1 MRKEYNI
8 EQLLEDFNSSKPEPS
23 NKEKKT
29 EINPEIDELLKET
42 LSEFGLNL
50 DKNRPSLQ
58 TEEEKPTPETT
69 QEAKTTKIPENGPL
83 AEYTKPTKKSFKFS
97 LPPIK
102 LYLKKVKIPAP
113 KIIIPLVAVAIVAG
127 SSAFYL
133 FKPRKVNSTPTQKV
147 TVKKPETKQQ
157 VILALPEITSLESLL
172 GQKKETTSTELQPTN
187 EPVQKPGQQPAETSS
202 SPLQQ
207 LKTKEQAQNESASQP
222 EKTPPSQ
229 KPASFNLPPE
239 YTEPYLETAPPDLE
253 LQQLPQ
259 PEKTTDALSLQDK
272 KVTNSFLEQYFLK
285 EKKAT
290 DQPAPQDIVGQKAV
304 QLGDLV
310 PLQSVDFPPRIIR
323 QVQPE
328 YPSAA
333 LDIGLGGMVLVNALI
348 SEDGDVIKAVVIKG
362 IKSEF
367 GLNKS
372 AANAVKQWKFRPAL
386 KDGIRVK
393 VWKPIAIAFKKN

>member
-147 TVKKPETKQQ
+147 K
-157 VILALPEITSLESLL
+157 L
-172 GQKKETTSTELQPTN
+172 
-187 EPVQKPGQQPAETSS
+187 
-202 SPLQQ
+202 PLQ
-207 LKTKEQAQNESASQP
+207 NCSQP
-222 EKTPPSQ
+222 MSQ
-229 KPASFNLPPE
+229 SKNL
-239 YTEPYLETAPPDLE
+239 ANN
-253 LQQLPQ
+253 
-259 PEKTTDALSLQDK
+259 K
-272 KVTNSFLEQYFLK
+272 LK
-285 EKKAT
+285 
-290 DQPAPQDIVGQKAV
+290 
-304 QLGDLV
+304 LH
-310 PLQSVDFPPRIIR
+310 PLHS
-323 QVQPE
+323 
-328 YPSAA
+328 S
-333 LDIGLGGMVLVNALI
+333 N
-348 SEDGDVIKAVVIKG
+348 
-362 IKSEF
+362 
-367 GLNKS
+367 
-372 AANAVKQWKFRPAL
+372 
-386 KDGIRVK
+386 
-393 VWKPIAIAFKKN
+393 